1 MLNLDSSR
9 SASPAKNVKPK
20 KEEAKNKSAP
30 GKSAPKAKKENAKP
44 KSKSKSKS
52 ASKSNKSA
60 SKTPEKKK
68 NASAKKE
75 KKPKASPA
83 KKSTSAV
90 KKSESPIKKLKKDV
104 EKLKKEEESKKSSK
118 KESTNFGKDYKVQ
131 PKNPTS
137 PYIFFNTATV
147 KRLKE
152 EKGLDHKDAFKQAGE
167 MWNTLSEADK
177 KEWIDMGEK
186 DKVRHE
192 KELKMLEQKGYF
204 VNSDGVKSTDLPVD
218 PKKKWG
224 KDVLM
229 PK

>member
-83 KKSTSAV
+83 KKSSSAV

-104 EKLKKEEESKKSSK
+104 EKLKKEESKKSSK

-192 KELKMLEQKGYF
+192 KELQMLEQKGYF